1 MAKSDTVI
9 TKLSRTIA
17 STCTLKLAEMHVVD
31 VFYTPLEERFERITR
46 LARRALNVPVAAIT
60 CLNGER
66 QWFKSVAGW
75 AVTELPA
82 THSLCPLTVE
92 GNRICVIP
100 DTTADPRTIDHPLV
114 IRRPHFRFYAG
125 YPLQESSG
133 MAVGTLCVF
142 DTKPREF
149 SEEQLCSLHD
159 LGELARHELLTD
171 QLSDAQSELISKLGA
186 ARREAMFDPLTR
198 VWNRRGATAL
208 LRSALVKAK
217 ERDSEVSVCLL
228 DVDNF
233 KEINDSHGHQAGDQV
248 LRKLAA
254 MLVSSVRTDDIVCR
268 YGGDEFLLILPD
280 TDVKAAAG
288 VAERARRTVADS
300 PVQIRQGLARVS
312 VSIGLAA
319 RHRGSDATLDDLI
332 KQIDEALMA
341 CKREGRNRIRM
352 AS

>member
-1 MAKSDTVI
+1 MKSDTTV

-46 LARRALNVPVAAIT
+46 LARRVLNVPVAGIT

-75 AVTELPA
+75 AVTELPS
-82 THSLCPLTVE
+82 THSLCPLTIE
-92 GNRICVIP
+92 ENRICVIP
-100 DTTADPRTIDHPLV
+100 DTQADPRVANHPLV
-114 IRRPHFRFYAG
+114 VRKPNFRFYAG

-142 DTKPREF
+142 DTKPRELN
-149 SEEQLCSLHD
+149 EEQICSLHD

-208 LRSALVKAK
+208 LRSALIKGK

-233 KEINDSHGHQAGDQV
+233 KTINDTHGHQAGDQV

-254 MLVSSVRTDDIVCR
+254 MLVSSVRTNDIVCR

-280 TDVKAAAG
+280 TDVHDAAR
-288 VAERARRTVADS
+288 VAERARRTVVES
-300 PVQIRQGLARVS
+300 PVQIRQGLAKVS

-319 RHRGSDATLDDLI
+319 RHRGADITPDDLI
-332 KQIDEALMA
+332 KQIDDALMA
-341 CKREGRNRIRM
+341 CKREGRNRIQL

>member
-1 MAKSDTVI
+1 MKSDTTV
-9 TKLSRTIA
+9 TKLTRTIA
-17 STCTLKLAEMHVVD
+17 STSTLKLAGMHIVD

-46 LARRALNVPVAAIT
+46 LARRSLNVPVAAIT
-60 CLNGER
+60 CMSPDK

-75 AVTELPA
+75 AVTELPVS
-82 THSLCPLTVE
+82 HSLCPLTLE
-92 GNRICVIP
+92 ENRICVIN
-100 DTTADPRTIDHPLV
+100 DTQADSRVANHPLV
-114 IRRPHFRFYAG
+114 IRKPNFRFYAG

-133 MAVGTLCVF
+133 LAVGTLCVF

-149 SEEQLCSLHD
+149 SEEQLCTLHD
-159 LGELARHELLTD
+159 LGEIARHELLSN

-198 VWNRRGATAL
+198 VWNRRGAAAL
-208 LRSALVKAK
+208 LRSSIRKAE
-217 ERDSEVSVCLL
+217 ERDTDISLCLL

-233 KEINDSHGHQAGDQV
+233 KAVNDSYGHQAGDQV

-254 MLVSSVRTDDIVCR
+254 MLVSSVRNDDIVCR

-280 TDVKAAAG
+280 TSAEDANRI
-288 VAERARRTVADS
+288 AERARRTVAES
-300 PVQIRQGLARVS
+300 PVQIREGVLSAS
-312 VSIGLAA
+312 VSIGLAS
-319 RHRGSDATLDDLI
+319 RHRGSEVTADDLV
-332 KQIDEALMA
+332 KQIDEALLA